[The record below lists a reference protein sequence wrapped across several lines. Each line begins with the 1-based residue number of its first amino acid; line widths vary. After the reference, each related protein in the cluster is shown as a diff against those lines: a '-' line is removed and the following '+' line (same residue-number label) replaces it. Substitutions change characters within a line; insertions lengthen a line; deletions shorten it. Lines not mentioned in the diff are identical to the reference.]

1 MKNIKPIRDLLSVI
15 IALAS
20 SLFGLAL
27 FAPSASASVIRP
39 VGDSSPP
46 VSPQPAHTMVHVIVT
61 GGMAAWQ
68 ISLIAVGAALLT
80 ATVAVFIYRARAA
93 HSGVRMS
100 AA

>member
-1 MKNIKPIRDLLSVI
+1 MKHIKPIRDLLRVV
-15 IALAS
+15 LTVAS
-20 SLFGLAL
+20 SLFGFAL
-27 FAPSASASVIRP
+27 LDPSASASVIRP

-46 VSPQPAHTMVHVIVT
+46 VSPQPAHTIVHVIVA

-80 ATVAVFIYRARAA
+80 ATVAVFMDRARAA
-93 HSGVRMS
+93 HSGVRVS